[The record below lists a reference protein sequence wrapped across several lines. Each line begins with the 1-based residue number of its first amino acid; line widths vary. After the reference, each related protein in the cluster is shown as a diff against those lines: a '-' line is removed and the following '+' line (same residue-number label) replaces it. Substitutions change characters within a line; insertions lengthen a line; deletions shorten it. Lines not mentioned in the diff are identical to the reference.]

1 MQSFN
6 KKNTF
11 TKQNLHHF
19 LPTVHQNRTER
30 SGRGVASCREINA
43 HIETFTPTYT
53 YIVRRPTE
61 GTKAWPTDYRDMC
74 YTYNRD
80 ILYVFIT
87 LYVVYGLSWNDFERA
102 KQSWSSIECVVFLL
116 WKQQHSFAGN
126 SIRNEEVYFLCIRF
140 IFK

>member
-1 MQSFN
+1 MLPKDSSTLGSVYGNITLN
-6 KKNTF
+6 KYTVKNTKFQQKITF
-11 TKQNLHHF
+11 TQQNLHHF

-87 LYVVYGLSWNDFERA
+87 LYVVYGLS
-102 KQSWSSIECVVFLL
+102 
-116 WKQQHSFAGN
+116 
-126 SIRNEEVYFLCIRF
+126 
-140 IFK
+140 